1 MPLGER
7 NTIRKVDSMIQLFF
21 IALLTISVLSGLT
34 VEAIKKMFK
43 GYKVSWHANILSAI
57 VSAVLSVAV
66 SAGYIVYTG
75 TALTAQLIVL
85 IIALIFLSWLCS
97 MVGYDKVTQAIA
109 QIKSGKGGN

>member
-1 MPLGER
+1 MLQEER
-7 NTIRKVDSMIQLFF
+7 NSIRKVDSMMQLFF
-21 IALLTISVLSGLT
+21 IALLAISVLSGLT

-43 GYKVSWHANILSAI
+43 DYKTSWHANILSAI
-57 VSAVLSVAV
+57 VSTVLSVAV

-75 TALTAQLIVL
+75 TALTAQLVVL

-97 MVGYDKVTQAIA
+97 MVGYDKVTQAIS

>member
-1 MPLGER
+1 
-7 NTIRKVDSMIQLFF
+7 MIQLFF
-21 IALLTISVLSGLT
+21 IALLTVSVLSGLT

-43 GYKVSWHANILSAI
+43 DYKVSWHANILSA
-57 VSAVLSVAV
+57 VVSVAV

>member
-1 MPLGER
+1 MLLEER

-21 IALLTISVLSGLT
+21 IALLTVSVLSGLT

-43 GYKVSWHANILSAI
+43 DYKVSWHANILSAV
-57 VSAVLSVAV
+57 VSAILSIAV

-97 MVGYDKVTQAIA
+97 MVGYDKLKQCIE
-109 QIKSGKGGN
+109 QISGNKK

>member
-1 MPLGER
+1 MLLEER

-21 IALLTISVLSGLT
+21 IALLTVSVLSDCK
-34 VEAIKKMFK
+34 A
-43 GYKVSWHANILSAI
+43 SWHANILSAI
-57 VSAVLSVAV
+57 VSTVLSIAV